1 MFATGT
7 TKTLGILLA
16 VLALVLVFG
25 LRSAPPSQG
34 SSPHAVHVVEPGDT
48 LWGIAE
54 ATYDGDPR
62 QAVHRLQEAND
73 LSDATLVVGQELVL
87 PLP

>member
-7 TKTLGILLA
+7 TKTIGILLA
-16 VLALVLVFG
+16 VLALVIVIG
-25 LRSAPPSQG
+25 LRSAPASQG
-34 SSPHAVHVVEPGDT
+34 SSPHALHVVEPGDT

-54 ATYDGDPR
+54 AHYEGDPR
-62 QAVHRLQEAND
+62 TAVYRLQEANA
-73 LSDATLVVGQELVL
+73 LADATLVVGQELIL

>member
-1 MFATGT
+1 MFANGT

-34 SSPHAVHVVEPGDT
+34 SSPHAVYIVESGDT
-48 LWGIAE
+48 LWDIAE
-54 ATYDGDPR
+54 RSYDGDPR
-62 QAVHRLQEAND
+62 AAVHRLQEANG
-73 LSDATLVVGQELVL
+73 LSDATLAVGQELIL
-87 PLP
+87 PMP